1 MCSRN
6 SFVKNRSSRP
16 EVLCKKSV
24 CRPEACNFIKKR
36 FWHRCFPVNFV
47 KFLRTPFFIEHPPV
61 AASERR
67 YFEVDYQKSSKKS
80 IFMFAFELSHFFC
93 TLFLTAKRSI
103 ELAISPSLGC
113 QTCSELFCF

>member
-16 EVLCKKSV
+16 EVFCKKGV
-24 CRPEACNFIKKR
+24 GRPEACNFIKKEGLAQV
-36 FWHRCFPVNFV
+36 FSC
-47 KFLRTPFFIEHPPV
+47 KFCEISKNTFFYRTPPV
-61 AASERR
+61 AGSERR
-67 YFEVDYQKSSKKS
+67 FFEVDYQKSSKKS